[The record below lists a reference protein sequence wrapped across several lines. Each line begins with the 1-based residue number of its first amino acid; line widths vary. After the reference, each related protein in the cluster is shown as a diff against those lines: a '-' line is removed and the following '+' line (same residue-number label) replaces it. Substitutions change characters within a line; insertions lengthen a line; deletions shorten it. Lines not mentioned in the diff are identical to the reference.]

1 MTTTSAAQ
9 TDAAESG
16 PATGSASPEPPQ
28 TDMRFADI
36 DEAHRAL
43 APVMEAIA
51 AVGGP
56 HCEVVLHDLSAGD
69 LEHSIHA
76 ILHGEVSG
84 RRVGGPSTNLGAEV
98 LHDQSRDH
106 NAFGYRARTAD
117 GRELIS
123 SSVYYRDHEGRI
135 IAALCINR
143 DLTPVQGAMDALAAL
158 LPASADDASSEPHEL
173 VVPNVSDVL
182 DDMIAEAIAAVGKPA
197 PTMTKADRIEVLRL
211 LEGRGAFHIK
221 RAAERVS
228 ARLGVSRVTTYGYLD
243 EVRRG

>member
-1 MTTTSAAQ
+1 MTTSSAAKADAAAETDTPVQ
-9 TDAAESG
+9 TDAA
-16 PATGSASPEPPQ
+16 AQ
-28 TDMRFADI
+28 TETRFADI
-36 DEAHRAL
+36 EEVHRAL

-51 AVGGP
+51 AVGGV
-56 HCEVVLHDLSAGD
+56 HCEVVLHDLADGD
-69 LEHSIHA
+69 LKHSVHA
-76 ILHGEVSG
+76 IINGHVSG
-84 RRVGGPSTNLGAEV
+84 RSVGGPSTNLGAEV

-106 NAFGYRARTAD
+106 DAFGYRARTAD

-143 DLTPVQGAMDALAAL
+143 DLSPLRGAMDALAGL
-158 LPASADDASSEPHEL
+158 LPTPADELAEQPHEL

-182 DDMIAEAIAAVGKPA
+182 DDMIDEAVGAIGRPVA
-197 PTMTKADRIEVLRL
+197 SMTKADRIEVLRL